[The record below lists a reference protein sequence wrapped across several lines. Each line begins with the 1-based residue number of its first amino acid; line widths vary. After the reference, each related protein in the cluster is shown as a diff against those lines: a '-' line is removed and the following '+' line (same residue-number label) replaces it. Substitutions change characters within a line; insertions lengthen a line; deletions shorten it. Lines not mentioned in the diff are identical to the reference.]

1 MGTTSLK
8 EINENGEEKNE
19 IRVLVGYFCSL
30 QVLGHFEEQKSPDLV
45 DLHNACGNRENGKA
59 DNSVYRHQKIYIPG
73 LTARGRPRGLSRKED
88 TVEAGVS
95 SSTDQSG
102 RNYDGNTRMTMA
114 LPDSLRA
121 GSKPGF
127 FALLTGDTSVQVKD
141 KLEKKKENES
151 MLLDST

>member
-59 DNSVYRHQKIYIPG
+59 DNSVYRYQKNIYTG
-73 LTARGRPRGLSRKED
+73 FDGQRQTARFIKERGHR
-88 TVEAGVS
+88 
-95 SSTDQSG
+95 
-102 RNYDGNTRMTMA
+102 
-114 LPDSLRA
+114 
-121 GSKPGF
+121 GSWSF
-127 FALLTGDTSVQVKD
+127 FLHGPVWT
-141 KLEKKKENES
+141 KL
-151 MLLDST
+151 